1 MPWSPRV
8 VSIAGFLCLRE
19 TGIFGRLPRLPASI
33 SRLGPQRTEPIS
45 SSDPASLT
53 HIVAVVPSNPA
64 LSGGSKRA
72 ARIVDH
78 GRYYRFFE
86 ESARRA
92 PLPPAQSEIFTAPF
106 EPRIAGL
113 RFRCVQFQN
122 RARLHNQYFCSAPT
136 SEKHR
141 MRFCP
146 PPLPHALLSTVAVHF
161 SLGTS
166 ERVIGPVFNGSERCC
181 HGPSRN
187 VFRLLVDL
195 AAVSNARDT
204 DELRRVVDDVYHAP
218 VTDSDAPLTFVAFQ
232 FLVLHPAGRGSSASA
247 KIFRSMRV
255 NSGSPSASNS
265 FCADCLIS
273 REYLST
279 RAGAFQA
286 VCAVLLVR
294 NALFLSA
301 RFRNQPV

>member
-1 MPWSPRV
+1 MPDIRV
-8 VSIAGFLCLRE
+8 PNSERCLRVLQQ
-19 TGIFGRLPRLPASI
+19 TRGILRNLLSLATREQLDWRPSSERWSI
-33 SRLGPQRTEPIS
+33 GMVL
-45 SSDPASLT
+45 A
-53 HIVAVVPSNPA
+53 A
-64 LSGGSKRA
+64 SGGGGDQGIPQPLRS
-72 ARIVDH
+72 D
-78 GRYYRFFE
+78 
-86 ESARRA
+86 ARRGSA
-92 PLPPAQSEIFTAPF
+92 AVAKLRSVGQASRPRARKVLSFFLRSRPGARRCRPAQSEIFTAPF

-122 RARLHNQYFCSAPT
+122 RARLHNQHFCSALT

-141 MRFCP
+141 MRFCA

-218 VTDSDAPLTFVAFQ
+218 VTDSDAPLIFVAFQ

-247 KIFRSMRV
+247 KIFRSMR
-255 NSGSPSASNS
+255 
-265 FCADCLIS
+265 
-273 REYLST
+273 
-279 RAGAFQA
+279 
-286 VCAVLLVR
+286 
-294 NALFLSA
+294 
-301 RFRNQPV
+301 